1 MTISRFLRRTARA
14 FATPR
19 VVLYKSGDSIAVH
32 PEAGV
37 RVVLIDAAE
46 PFVTR
51 TCDFHRTPEQ
61 IDAILANAWGGKVI
75 EGSVA

>member
-1 MTISRFLRRTARA
+1 MISRYLRRATRA
-14 FATPR
+14 FSLPR
-19 VVLYKSGDSIAVH
+19 VVLYKSGDAIAVH

-51 TCDFHRTPEQ
+51 TCEFSRTSAE
-61 IDAILANAWGGKVI
+61 IDAILANAWGSKVI

>member
-1 MTISRFLRRTARA
+1 MLSRYLRRAARA
-14 FATPR
+14 FSPPR
-19 VVLYKSGDSIAVH
+19 VVLYKSGENIAVH

-51 TCDFHRTPEQ
+51 TCEFSRTPAE
-61 IDAILANAWGGKVI
+61 IDAILANAWGPKMI
-75 EGSVA
+75 EGAAL

>member
-1 MTISRFLRRTARA
+1 MLNRYLRRVSRA
-14 FATPR
+14 FSLPR
-19 VVLYKSGDSIAVH
+19 VVLYKSGESIAVH

-37 RVVLIDAAE
+37 RVVLIDASE

-51 TCDFHRTPEQ
+51 TCEFSRTPAE
-61 IDAILANAWGGKVI
+61 IDAILANAWGTKVI